1 MVVHSAHDSPHKPIE
16 IAVTAFDCGQRNSD
30 QQAAPPGTTQ
40 ARLGQKKIGVLP
52 KAQDGRASDP
62 AIPDAFLDRAIS
74 RRQKNLLDMNAAE
87 FRQLALGKR
96 LRSMGP
102 QFNCLPR
109 LSAESMS
116 PT

>member
-1 MVVHSAHDSPHKPIE
+1 LTAVNE
-16 IAVTAFDCGQRNSD
+16 IAINRRRRL
-30 QQAAPPGTTQ
+30 
-40 ARLGQKKIGVLP
+40 ARRRLALAKKKIGFLP
-52 KAQDGRASDP
+52 KAQDGRPWDP